1 MVVFRVGSL
10 PDDPLAASAAFYA
23 QVLPQVLAELQ
34 QCATQILLPPAG
46 GARGGPVR
54 TQTSAATDSPP
65 TSPASGR
72 GECLTLIFAPAA
84 HAHRDWREAA
94 IATLARA
101 QAPNRI
107 NGIASDDE
115 PAIAAALAYLDSAG
129 GITGQYL
136 PLDSVGA
143 GSVLG

>member
-1 MVVFRVGSL
+1 MAFFRIGSL
-10 PDDPLAASAAFYA
+10 PHDPLAASAAFYA
-23 QVLPQVLAELQ
+23 QVLPQVLDRL
-34 QCATQILLPPAG
+34 AG
-46 GARGGPVR
+46 GE
-54 TQTSAATDSPP
+54 SAI
-65 TSPASGR
+65 
-72 GECLTLIFAPAA
+72 TLIFAPAA

-94 IATLARA
+94 IATLARE

-129 GITGQYL
+129 GITGQFL